1 MQEFKGDQMIFS
13 SHVAIKTNV
22 TTSEQYFLCRRFFK
36 EVIIELKEKTKR
48 KPFGLSNESIKS
60 DIKKKSETLSVN
72 ISPEW
77 TQILIAR
84 LRNDGS
90 TIELGICFKSS

>member
-13 SHVAIKTNV
+13 SHVPIKTNV

-48 KPFGLSNESIKS
+48 KPFVLSNESIKS
-60 DIKKKSETLSVN
+60 DIKKKKWKIERKHFTRMDADTNSAFK
-72 ISPEW
+72 EW
-77 TQILIAR
+77 RQHYRIGDL
-84 LRNDGS
+84 
-90 TIELGICFKSS
+90 F